1 MRSIARFL
9 AASSPFHPGQ
19 AIETDENWLV
29 VDITRCMAWIGE
41 PSSGGGGSGN
51 EDCTSLYSAGLNLW
65 NDMACSATMSAVCKL
80 PISSLCS
87 AITAGY
93 TCYEGDSMSHIPTT
107 EPSALPP
114 SESMRWAPSLRPSM
128 VPSESISPSHNPS
141 DVPSCTPS
149 TLDPTS
155 TPVMILCFGS
165 PLLNFSRH
173 EAAANNLQGHVVSIH
188 SAEEN

>member
-1 MRSIARFL
+1 
-9 AASSPFHPGQ
+9 
-19 AIETDENWLV
+19 
-29 VDITRCMAWIGE
+29 
-41 PSSGGGGSGN
+41 
-51 EDCTSLYSAGLNLW
+51 
-65 NDMACSATMSAVCKL
+65 MACSATMSAVCKL
-80 PISSLCS
+80 PISSLCG

-114 SESMRWAPSLRPSM
+114 SESMRRAPSLI
-128 VPSESISPSHNPS
+128 SESISPSQNPS

-155 TPVMILCFGS
+155 GPY
-165 PLLNFSRH
+165 

-188 SAEEN
+188 SAEENWLVVDICYSPYVYIGLVDYAVEGNYVWMDGSDVNFTNYRVDEPNSSGDEDCTRIHSASCIGVAIREVSRLDLL